1 VRLRWTRTAVVVS
14 AVSALVT
21 VSLGLGPMT
30 PAGASPA
37 YVSDPV
43 SLVNPFIGTAN
54 GVNTFPGAD
63 VPFGMVQWSPD
74 TPTRPDGGGYYYD
87 DTTIAGYSLT
97 HLSGPGCQAE
107 GDIPILPTVGGLGRY
122 PINDTEPLVHSEE
135 TATPGYY
142 ELDAGGVDTQLTTT
156 TRSGMAI
163 FTFPPDS
170 TSGNLLF
177 KMTDSETQVTASQF
191 NVISDK
197 EVSGWV
203 TTGQFC
209 GASNTYTL
217 HFDMIFN
224 RAFVTSGTWKNI
236 GTGAYLRFDTTS
248 NKVVKA
254 KVGISYVSTANAAL
268 NRTIENPG
276 WNFNSVK
283 AAAQSSWQSMLDKVR
298 VGGGTPTQQTDFYT
312 ALYHSLLAP
321 NVFSDVNG
329 QYMGYDGQVEQ
340 VTAPQT
346 VQYANYSGWDIYRS
360 EVPLEA
366 VLAPQ
371 QTSDIVTSMLND
383 YAETGQLPKWSEND
397 GESYIMVGDPADGI
411 IADAYAFGAT
421 GFNAQQALTDMVAEA
436 DVPSSIRPGL
446 SSYEADGYLP
456 VDGTYGCCNFYGP
469 VSTQEEYDVADNA
482 IAQFASELGETG
494 EAQTFA
500 TRAQNWQSVFNPG
513 TGFMQPKEVSGQ
525 FEPGFSPES
534 EDAFVEADS
543 YVYTAEIP
551 FDVQGVIAA
560 EGGDAAW
567 IDYLNGVTSSVTA
580 MGPSQIQ
587 MGNEPSFDIPWEYD
601 YAGDPAG
608 TEQVVREIQDQLYTD
623 TPSGMAGND
632 DLGAMSSW
640 YVWSALG
647 GYPEMP
653 GSATLTLGSPMFT
666 NIAIRLADGKTIT
679 ETSPAAADDAPYVH
693 QLTLNGKSWNGA
705 YLPAGLFTNGGNLTW
720 SLGTAPDAT
729 WGTGAGD
736 APPSSTQG
744 LLPALGYLSS
754 PENVDATVAPGGTT
768 TLTFGVQSMSDA
780 AQQIDWTASASS
792 GSGLEVGT
800 TTGTLQV
807 QSEAKATQSV
817 VVQVP
822 SITAD
827 GQYPVT
833 IALQAATG
841 ATLPD
846 VVAEVEVTNA
856 PVP

>member
-1 VRLRWTRTAVVVS
+1 
-14 AVSALVT
+14 
-21 VSLGLGPMT
+21 
-30 PAGASPA
+30 
-37 YVSDPV
+37 
-43 SLVNPFIGTAN
+43 
-54 GVNTFPGAD
+54 
-63 VPFGMVQWSPD
+63 
-74 TPTRPDGGGYYYD
+74 
-87 DTTIAGYSLT
+87 
-97 HLSGPGCQAE
+97 
-107 GDIPILPTVGGLGRY
+107 
-122 PINDTEPLVHSEE
+122 
-135 TATPGYY
+135 
-142 ELDAGGVDTQLTTT
+142 
-156 TRSGMAI
+156 
-163 FTFPPDS
+163 
-170 TSGNLLF
+170 
-177 KMTDSETQVTASQF
+177 
-191 NVISDK
+191 
-197 EVSGWV
+197 
-203 TTGQFC
+203 
-209 GASNTYTL
+209 
-217 HFDMIFN
+217 
-224 RAFVTSGTWKNI
+224 
-236 GTGAYLRFDTTS
+236 
-248 NKVVKA
+248 
-254 KVGISYVSTANAAL
+254 
-268 NRTIENPG
+268 
-276 WNFNSVK
+276 
-283 AAAQSSWQSMLDKVR
+283 
-298 VGGGTPTQQTDFYT
+298 
-312 ALYHSLLAP
+312 
-321 NVFSDVNG
+321 
-329 QYMGYDGQVEQ
+329 
-340 VTAPQT
+340 
-346 VQYANYSGWDIYRS
+346 
-360 EVPLEA
+360 
-366 VLAPQ
+366 
-371 QTSDIVTSMLND
+371 
-383 YAETGQLPKWSEND
+383 
-397 GESYIMVGDPADGI
+397 
-411 IADAYAFGAT
+411 
-421 GFNAQQALTDMVAEA
+421 MVAEA